1 MENLELTYKP
11 SPTFVQLS
19 QESTAVALWE
29 FLCLGDNLI
38 RAETATFLRKP
49 ALEALGPVLFESF
62 DVFKEEKTDKSTFDK
77 YKQLAGNM
85 VRQIMEAKGYQLE
98 KTGVQV
104 VNKTIFKTAARYVK
118 S

>member
-1 MENLELTYKP
+1 MGKLELTYKP

-19 QESTAVALWE
+19 QESTAVELWA
-29 FLCLGDNLI
+29 FLCRGDNLV

-49 ALEALGPVLFESF
+49 VLEALGPVLLESF
-62 DVFKEEKTDKSTFDK
+62 DVFNEKITDKSIFDK